1 MRRRFKP
8 KPKKPFYNVNHRIN
22 APSLRVIDSQ
32 GKQLGILSRDQAL
45 KKAFSLRLDLVE
57 IAPKA
62 RPPVAKI
69 IDFKKFLYLEE
80 KKKRKAGKQTKGG
93 ETKEIW
99 LAPFMAEHDFASR
112 LKRGKELLKES
123 GKLKIVVKFK
133 GRQITKKNFGFEMLN
148 KFTSSLANAKT
159 EREPRFEGRNLVAI
173 VSKK

>member
-22 APSLRVIDSQ
+22 APSLRVIDSK

-80 KKKRKAGKQTKGG
+80 KKRRKAGKQTKGG

-99 LAPFMAEHDFASR
+99 LAPFMAEHDFQTH
-112 LKRGKELLKES
+112 LQKGKELLKES
-123 GKLKIVVKFK
+123 GKLKIIVKFK
-133 GRQITKKNFGFEMLN
+133 GRQISKKQFGFDLIN
-148 KFTSSLANAKT
+148 KFITSLQEVKI
-159 EREPRFEGRNLVAI
+159 ERPPRFEGRRLVAI
-173 VSKK
+173 ASKK